1 MGFASRSVSI
11 TRYRVRGEIDG
22 PFWDTVH
29 EGIRKYSFR
38 PVEASGDEEAM
49 GWTSMHDFTD
59 IEFKGAPY
67 VTGNYVGL
75 ALRVD
80 TVRVPPRILEMNLK
94 LETRK
99 LLEETGKRRLS
110 SGQIR
115 DLRDRL
121 KESLRKQVF
130 PSIQVFD
137 LIWDT
142 AAAVVYFG
150 SHSVKARER
159 LEDHFKKSFGLT
171 LTPLLPY
178 IMAEEILAKPSEKQ
192 LLEQLRP
199 SSTAP

>member
-11 TRYRVRGEIDG
+11 TRYRVRGEIEG
-22 PFWDTVH
+22 SFWDTVH

-38 PVEASGDEEAM
+38 PVDTSGDEEAM
-49 GWTSMHDFTD
+49 GWTSMYDFTD

-94 LETRK
+94 QETRK

-115 DLRDRL
+115 DLRERL

-159 LEDHFKKSFGLT
+159 VEDHFKKTFGLN

-178 IMAEEILAKPSEKQ
+178 IRGEEILAQPGERQ